1 MTREEAIEIFKRL
14 KENAPNEMHLEVVES
29 AEELFE
35 MAIQA
40 LSQEPT
46 VCDIDAIRD
55 EIKELSYPY
64 NLDAMRTKS
73 DVLQIIDRYMKGES
87 DAT

>member
-1 MTREEAIEIFKRL
+1 MRLIDADLL
-14 KENAPNEMHLEVVES
+14 KENINNWYDLVNEYGQTRMT
-29 AEELFE
+29 
-35 MAIQA
+35 
-40 LSQEPT
+40 LSHDDILAKIDNMPT

-73 DVLQIIDRYMKGES
+73 DVLQIIDRHMKGES